1 MNQETIPMRF
11 ATKAIHAGQSPDP
24 ATGAIMTP
32 VYLTSTY
39 VQDAPGTHKGYEYAR
54 TQHPTRAALEACLAA
69 LEEGQYGLAFAS
81 GMAAESTVL
90 QLLKAGDH
98 VLCGQDLYGGTY
110 RIMTRVYQRF
120 NIESSFID
128 ISRPENVA
136 AAMRPTT
143 RLVWLE
149 SPSNPMLRVCDI
161 EAIAQIAHA
170 KGVRVVVDNTFA
182 SPALQQP
189 LKLGADIVVHSTTKY
204 LGGHSDVVGG
214 AIVVNDEQLYQDL
227 KFLQNAVGAIPGP
240 LDCFLVLRGIKTL
253 PLRMRQHSENA
264 LQIALH
270 LAQQREVLRV
280 FFPGLPESPEHR
292 LASKQMSAFG
302 GMISLELAGGKE
314 RNIRF
319 TTKTR
324 LFSLAES
331 LGGVESLIGHPM
343 TMTHAAIPAE
353 QLQRAGLPEALVRLS
368 VGLEDI
374 EDLLED
380 LDQAIAASQF

>member
-1 MNQETIPMRF
+1 MRF

-39 VQDAPGTHKGYEYAR
+39 VQDAPGKHKGYEYAR
-54 TQHPTRAALEACLAA
+54 TQHPTRSALETCLAA

-128 ISRPENVA
+128 ASRPENVA
-136 AAMRPTT
+136 AAIRPAT

-149 SPSNPMLRVCDI
+149 SPSNPMLRVCHI
-161 EAIAQIAHA
+161 EVIAQIAHV
-170 KGVRVVVDNTFA
+170 KGVKVVVDNTFA

-189 LKLGADIVVHSTTKY
+189 LKLGADIVLHSTTKY

-214 AIVVNDEQLYQDL
+214 AIVVNDEELYQEL

-253 PLRMRQHSENA
+253 PLRMHQHSENA
-264 LQIALH
+264 MRIALH

-280 FFPGLPESPEHR
+280 FYPGLPESPEYR

-302 GMISLELAGGKE
+302 GMISLELAGGTE

-353 QLQRAGLPEALVRLS
+353 QRQRAGLPEALVRLS

-374 EDLLED
+374 EDLVED
-380 LDQAIAASQF
+380 LDRAIAASR